1 MLRDHVAC
9 TVIQITVVN
18 HWKKLELS
26 KVVEFVNWLFNAH
39 MLKVL
44 FKLLFSFVLDIVVS
58 DAGWT
63 LTIVIRNFSVH
74 LN

>member
-1 MLRDHVAC
+1 MLRDNVAS
-9 TVIQITVVN
+9 TVIQVTVVD
-18 HWKKLELS
+18 HRKKLELS
-26 KVVEFVNWLFNAH
+26 KVVEFVNWVFNAH

-44 FKLLFSFVLDIVVS
+44 VKLLFSLILDIIVS

>member
-1 MLRDHVAC
+1 MLRDNVAC
-9 TVIQITVVN
+9 TVIQVTVVD
-18 HWKKLELS
+18 HRKKLELS
-26 KVVEFVNWLFNAH
+26 KVVEFVNWVFNAH

-44 FKLLFSFVLDIVVS
+44 VKLLFSLILDIIVS